1 MAPTLAI
8 SEVNGR
14 ANTMAEATPA
24 EKDATGDGAAA
35 PIPVTPVNPP
45 SPSNVRPKPAPCAA
59 QSSQTSPAIFAINTT
74 TRSPIPSTDRFASS
88 PAE

>member
-8 SEVNGR
+8 SEGNGR

-24 EKDATGDGAAA
+24 EKDATGDGAPAL
-35 PIPVTPVNPP
+35 IPDTPDTPD
-45 SPSNVRPKPAPCAA
+45 NVGPKPALCAA